1 MKFELCDLLNKK
13 LIPKKELD
21 RVFTQSMSASA
32 EMDYTFLCFEE
43 PYLEALKY
51 VDKDSIIIDLGCSY
65 AAQSFYFTKNKYIGI
80 DLPMLSSDNE
90 IRFTPPNAEFYIM
103 SIQNFIHNIL
113 PTLNLDMD
121 HVIAICSA
129 VPDEEARELVKE
141 TFPNYID
148 WYPGQPMIIN
158 ISERENMEELEDD
171 FDKE

>member
-1 MKFELCDLLNKK
+1 MKFDLCDLLNKK

-103 SIQNFIHNIL
+103 SIQNF
-113 PTLNLDMD
+113 
-121 HVIAICSA
+121 
-129 VPDEEARELVKE
+129 
-141 TFPNYID
+141 
-148 WYPGQPMIIN
+148 
-158 ISERENMEELEDD
+158 MEMLSLS
-171 FDKE
+171 